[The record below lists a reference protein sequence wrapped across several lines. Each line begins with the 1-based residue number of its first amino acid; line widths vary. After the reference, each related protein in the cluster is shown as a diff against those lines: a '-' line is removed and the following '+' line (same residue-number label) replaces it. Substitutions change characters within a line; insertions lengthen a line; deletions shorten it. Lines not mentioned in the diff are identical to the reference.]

1 MLKRHSHRGNLP
13 VAILDSTLINIE
25 HGGAYVTGS
34 IMSAKGSTITL
45 STPKA
50 HILIGH
56 FTMAN
61 EIKMP
66 QLSDTM
72 SSGKILSWKKKEGDT
87 VKRGDILAEV
97 ETDKA
102 NLEIECFQDGTLLK
116 VVIPEG
122 QDATVGEV
130 IAVIGAA
137 GDSVATSP
145 AATPA
150 SKVTSIPAPTAS
162 SSMQASSSAPSSH
175 SAITTPANSGDE
187 GRIKAS
193 PLARKIASDKNI
205 DLAVIQGSGPAGR
218 IIRKD
223 VDNAGSTVIASST
236 SASASV
242 STSAT
247 ATYNSPAPT
256 KNTVSQPSTPGA
268 GTFVPFSKM
277 RETIARRMVESVT
290 QAPHFYVTAT
300 IDMSEALKLREI
312 LKTKEEYKG
321 ISVNHLVIK
330 AVGYG
335 LSHEPRVNYAVKDG
349 QIFEPASINIG
360 IITSVADGLLIPV
373 IRDVP
378 SLSLKDVVF
387 EARAAVDRARAG
399 RPNASDLSGGTFSIS
414 NMGMFDVENFTA
426 IINPGQGAILAVSSV
441 QKVPVVRDGQV
452 VVGSQM
458 KVTVSVDHRI
468 IDGVMASTF
477 LKFFKES
484 LETPALL
491 IV

>member
-1 MLKRHSHRGNLP
+1 
-13 VAILDSTLINIE
+13 
-25 HGGAYVTGS
+25 
-34 IMSAKGSTITL
+34 
-45 STPKA
+45 
-50 HILIGH
+50 
-56 FTMAN
+56 MAN

-116 VVIPEG
+116 ISTPAG
-122 QDATVGEV
+122 QEAVVGEV
-130 IAVIGAA
+130 IAVIGSA
-137 GDSVATSP
+137 GESVLSKSSQAATSV
-145 AATPA
+145 TPLQNTPLQNSPTTMPSA
-150 SKVTSIPAPTAS
+150 QSAPTSAS
-162 SSMQASSSAPSSH
+162 LVAVN
-175 SAITTPANSGDE
+175 NSDDS
-187 GRIKAS
+187 RIKAS
-193 PLARKIASDKNI
+193 PLARKIALDKNI

-223 VDNAGSTVIASST
+223 VDSATAPMTVTRA
-236 SASASV
+236 SASAT
-242 STSAT
+242 STSVTNSA
-247 ATYNSPAPT
+247 APKMPSPAP
-256 KNTVSQPSTPGA
+256 QPSTTPGSGNYVA
-268 GTFVPFSKM
+268 FSKM

-290 QAPHFYVTAT
+290 QAPHFYVTT
-300 IDMSEALKLREI
+300 SVDMGEALKLREI
-312 LKTKEEYKG
+312 LKAKEEYQG

-335 LSHEPRVNYAVKDG
+335 LAHEPRVNYAVKDG
-349 QIFEPASINIG
+349 QIFEPAGINIG
-360 IITSVADGLLIPV
+360 IITSVNDGLLIPV

-426 IINPGQGAILAVSSV
+426 IINPGQGSILAVSSV
-441 QKVPVVRDGQV
+441 KKVPIVRDNQV

-468 IDGVMASTF
+468 IDGIMASTF
-477 LKFFKES
+477 LKFFKEA